1 MRVSNI
7 FQCFASI
14 SISRVYVDPQQFA
27 LVESRPGFDM
37 TGMAKMPIFSDQHAS
52 PIHVTRM
59 VAKRHQVI
67 GFARFQNVFRTH
79 VALDGDT
86 LDFVALVL
94 EVWP

>member
-1 MRVSNI
+1 VLPKES
-7 FQCFASI
+7 
-14 SISRVYVDPQQFA
+14 VDFSGQNLACDHFLAHRAGRNAPKQHVF
-27 LVESRPGFDM
+27 ESFER
-37 TGMAKMPIFSDQHAS
+37 
-52 PIHVTRM
+52 
-59 VAKRHQVI
+59 